1 MTGEMRDLLRDLARA
16 KAEAQLR
23 AIRAALSSSPVA
35 VSIAPETDAKPQGR
49 WCWACLRHEVQAD
62 GWCRKCGSMTGQ
74 PQEKG
79 E

>member
-1 MTGEMRDLLRDLARA
+1 MTA
-16 KAEAQLR
+16 
-23 AIRAALSSSPVA
+23 
-35 VSIAPETDAKPQGR
+35 QGR
-49 WCWACLRHEVQAD
+49 WCWACRRHEVQAD

>member
-1 MTGEMRDLLRDLARA
+1 MTSVMRDLLRDLARA

-23 AIRAALSSSPVA
+23 AIRAVICAQAHGSKPDQ
-35 VSIAPETDAKPQGR
+35 ETAQGR

-62 GWCRKCGSMTGQ
+62 GWCRKCGGMTGQ